1 MTHLPITIAASLACA
16 NYLHLEE
23 DLRAL
28 EAAGVEYLHIDIM
41 DGQFV
46 PNFALNMDHMRAAR
60 QVTSL
65 PMDVHLMVE
74 RPERYF
80 ERFVAAGA
88 SIVAVHQECVTHLQ
102 RTLAEIRRLGASAGV
117 ALNPATPL
125 DTLEYVMEDVDFL
138 LLMTVNPGSY
148 GQKLVPSALRKIADA
163 PRDVPA
169 TRAGDPHL
177 RRRQRQLR
185 ARAEDGRRRGELPG
199 GGHVQHLRQGADHRR
214 GDPKTARAGVTR
226 SLSVDKLS
234 EVLYP
239 CERSCC

>member
-1 MTHLPITIAASLACA
+1 MTHLPVTIAASLACA

-28 EAAGVEYLHIDIM
+28 ESAGVEYLHIDIM

-74 RPERYF
+74 RPERYL

-102 RTLAEIRRLGASAGV
+102 RTLAEIRRLGAAAGV

-163 PRDVPA
+163 RAMCQRHGREIPICVDGNVSFEHAPKMVAAGANFLVGGTSSIFA
-169 TRAGDPHL
+169 TGLTIAEGARKL
-177 RRRQRQLR
+177 RELVLH
-185 ARAEDGRRRGELPG
+185 GRHGP
-199 GGHVQHLRQGADHRR
+199 
-214 GDPKTARAGVTR
+214 
-226 SLSVDKLS
+226 
-234 EVLYP
+234 
-239 CERSCC
+239 